1 MLPRSRRQWVDEDN
15 IVRAPRLLREDLRCA
30 GRSAEDGKSKPGLT
44 REHCRDEVD
53 TRYAFG

>member
-1 MLPRSRRQWVDEDN
+1 MLPSSGRQWVDEDN
-15 IVRAPRLLREDLRCA
+15 IVRAPRLLREDLRRA

-44 REHCRDEVD
+44 REHCLDEVD